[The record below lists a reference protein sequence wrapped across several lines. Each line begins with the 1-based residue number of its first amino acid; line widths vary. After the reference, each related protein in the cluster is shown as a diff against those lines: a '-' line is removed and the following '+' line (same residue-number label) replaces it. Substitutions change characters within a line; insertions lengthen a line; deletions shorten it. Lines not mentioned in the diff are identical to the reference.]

1 MDKIKTFI
9 IISVVALI
17 GVAAFIIIRGLSP
30 DGPATEMVV
39 NEVNGSMT
47 SEGQENVSQDGVAVN
62 IEISNF
68 AYTPARR
75 TVKKGTTVTWTNRDR
90 MEHDIAPDNPTASF
104 AKSPLLGRGESYSV
118 TFDEVGTYTYY
129 CSPHPYM
136 TGEIEVVE

>member
-1 MDKIKTFI
+1 MDKIKVFI
-9 IISVVALI
+9 AISVVALV
-17 GVAAFIIIRGLSP
+17 GVAAFVIIRGLSQDSP
-30 DGPATEMVV
+30 AAGPAV
-39 NEVNGSMT
+39 NEVNSSVTGGEQDS
-47 SEGQENVSQDGVAVN
+47 SAVS

-68 AYTPARR
+68 AYAPSKR

-118 TFDEVGTYTYY
+118 TFHEVGTYTYH